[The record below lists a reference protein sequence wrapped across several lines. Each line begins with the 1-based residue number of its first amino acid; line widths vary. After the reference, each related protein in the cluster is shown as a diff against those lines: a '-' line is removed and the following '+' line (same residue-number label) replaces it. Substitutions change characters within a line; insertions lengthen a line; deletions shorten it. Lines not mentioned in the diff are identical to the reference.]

1 VATRSAGPW
10 PKGLDL
16 RTIADDGDP
25 KSFRTATNVDLRT
38 DGSVGARDGLEPV
51 ATLLSESIGLYS
63 INGYLRSVIPAGYSL
78 ALSTIGPVPIY
89 YDSVGDGTVYGAG
102 TITKVIA
109 VTSWGVDAA
118 IGAYPYILL
127 QRDTGRYEHHWIT
140 DTPVPNVNGA
150 PPPPYV
156 PSNDPVST
164 KVTTLQLGFEPGGA
178 IAKTAEK
185 IWAIDN
191 VNGTVHFSSTTAG
204 PRDWTKVADAGF
216 LATLRNAVSDRLI
229 RGLGLYDR
237 YLAVIFSDSV
247 QFWLV
252 DPDPALHRLDRVMN
266 GPGTEY
272 PGSIV
277 NVRGD
282 LFYFSAGVFSS
293 IKQSSYTGQLREGDI
308 GAPIAPET
316 SLLTTAPTAI
326 WSQARSQYICA
337 FGNDVWVYTLS
348 ETSKVMGW
356 RKWTLSVPVEY
367 LVEHDKQLYVR
378 SGATLYRF
386 NPNYVD
392 GTSFTFETH
401 YDHFGAPGVR
411 KFAATVDVVMEGTAT
426 LSFMPDVRDT
436 TQIEAGPTITGATST
451 QNDIPALVSGEA
463 IATRF
468 TGAVGGATPWVLGR
482 LSYKYTVLGL

>member
-1 VATRSAGPW
+1 MPTRTVGPW
-10 PKGLDL
+10 PKGLDG

-25 KSFRTATNVDLRT
+25 RTFRTGVNVDLKT
-38 DGSVGARDGLEPV
+38 DGAVGARDGLKPV
-51 ATLLSESIGLYS
+51 APLLPESVGLYS

-78 ALSTIGPVPIY
+78 ALSTLGPVPVY
-89 YDSVGDGTVYGAG
+89 YDSVGDGTIYGAG
-102 TITKVIA
+102 TISKLVQ

-118 IGAYPYILL
+118 IGAYPYVLL
-127 QRDTGRYEHHWIT
+127 QRSTGRYEHHWIT
-140 DTPVPNVNGA
+140 DTPIPDVNGA
-150 PPPPYV
+150 PPPAYV

-164 KVTTLQLGFEPGGA
+164 KITTLQLGFEPGGA

-191 VNGTVHFSSTTAG
+191 VNGTVHFSSTTEG
-204 PRDWTKVADAGF
+204 PRNWTKVADAGF
-216 LATLRNAVSDRLI
+216 LLTLRNAVSDRLI

-308 GAPIAPET
+308 GAPVAPAT
-316 SLLTTAPTAI
+316 SLLTTAPVAI

-337 FGNDVWVYTLS
+337 FGTEVWVYTLS

-356 RKWTLSVPVEY
+356 RKWELPVAVEY
-367 LVEHDKQLYVR
+367 LVEHNRQLYVR
-378 SGATLYRF
+378 SGNTLYQF
-386 NPNYVD
+386 DPNYAD
-392 GTSFTFETH
+392 GTTFTFETN
-401 YDHFGAPGVR
+401 YDAFDYPGDR
-411 KFAATVDVVMEGTAT
+411 KFCSTVDVVMEGTAT
-426 LSFMPDVRDT
+426 LAFLPDVRDP
-436 TQIEAGPTITGATST
+436 TQVEDGPTITGSTST
-451 QNDIPALVSGEA
+451 QNDIAALVSGEA

-468 TGAVGGATPWVLGR
+468 TGTVGGTTPWVLGR
-482 LSYKYTVLGL
+482 LTYKWRKS

>member
-1 VATRSAGPW
+1 MSTRGPW

-16 RTIADDGDP
+16 RVIADDGDP
-25 KSFRTATNVDLRT
+25 KTFRTAVNVDLLT
-38 DGSVGARDGLEPV
+38 DGTVGARDGLKPV
-51 ATLLSESIGLYS
+51 ATLVPYSVGLYS
-63 INGYLRSVIPAGYSL
+63 INGYLRSVIPAGHSMG
-78 ALSTIGPVPIY
+78 LSTLGPVPIY
-89 YDSVGDGTVYGAG
+89 YDSVGDGTIYAQGA
-102 TITKVIA
+102 ISKLIA

-127 QRDTGRYEHHWIT
+127 QRTTGRYEHHWIT
-140 DTPVPNVNGA
+140 DTPIPDANGT
-150 PPPPYV
+150 PPPAYI

-191 VNGTVHFSSTTAG
+191 VNGTVHFSSTTEG
-204 PRDWTKVADAGF
+204 PRNWTKVADAGF
-216 LATLRNAVSDRLI
+216 LLTLRNAVSDRLI

-266 GPGTEY
+266 GPGTEF

-282 LFYFSAGVFSS
+282 LFYFSSGVFSS

-308 GAPIAPET
+308 GAPIEPAT
-316 SLLTTAPTAI
+316 KLLTTAPVAI

-337 FGNDVWVYTLS
+337 FGTEVWVYTLS

-356 RKWTLSVPVEY
+356 RKWELSVPVEY
-367 LVEHDKQLYVR
+367 LVEHNKQLYVR
-378 SGATLYRF
+378 SGDTLYQF
-386 NPNYVD
+386 DPNYAD
-392 GTSFTFETH
+392 GTTFTFETH
-401 YDHFGAPGVR
+401 YDNNGRDGTKMF
-411 KFAATVDVVMEGTAT
+411 ATVDVVMEGTAT

-436 TQIEAGPTITGATST
+436 TAVEDGPTITGSTST
-451 QNDIPALVSGEA
+451 QNDICALVETEA
-463 IATRF
+463 LATRF
-468 TGAVGGATPWVLGR
+468 TGAVGGDTPWVLGK
-482 LSYKYTVLGL
+482 LSYKMGETP